1 MSEPTIAEPIE
12 ICKFW
17 KSRDHRAH
25 VRIEISEYQGHP
37 LVNVRIWET
46 GSDGIDRPT
55 VKGIALAVRKLP
67 KLADG
72 INKALERARVLNL
85 LPEDGSSE

>member
-1 MSEPTIAEPIE
+1 MSGAAEPIP

-17 KSRDHRAH
+17 KSARDRSRH
-25 VRIEISEYQGHP
+25 VRIEISEHLGHR

-67 KLADG
+67 ELADG
-72 INKALERARVLNL
+72 IAKALAKARELGL
-85 LPEDGSSE
+85 LDDTGAPG